1 MALEREYKTYP
12 GETYY
17 VASTSNV
24 RQMLL
29 GMNTFFRLYLDLPP
43 ASEKPSQQ
51 TLRPDRRRFPAGN
64 RSAPFHS
71 APDEHRVLS
80 RASQS
85 WPVSAQESRR
95 SRSWRSGVPNYRSK
109 QN

>member
-1 MALEREYKTYP
+1 LAVALEREYKTFKYKTYP

-43 ASEKPSQQ
+43 ASGEAFAADFA
-51 TLRPDRRRFPAGN
+51 TGPASIP
-64 RSAPFHS
+64 RDVA
-71 APDEHRVLS
+71 E
-80 RASQS
+80 
-85 WPVSAQESRR
+85 
-95 SRSWRSGVPNYRSK
+95 
-109 QN
+109 

>member
-1 MALEREYKTYP
+1 VALEREYKTFKYKTYP

-43 ASEKPSQQ
+43 PHREKPSQR
-51 TLRPDRRRFPAGN
+51 TLRPDRRRFPATSPN
-64 RSAPFHS
+64 REQVCAFPFCS
-71 APDEHRVLS
+71 
-80 RASQS
+80 
-85 WPVSAQESRR
+85 
-95 SRSWRSGVPNYRSK
+95 
-109 QN
+109 